1 MVEKVERSLVPQ
13 KLEVNIQK
21 NQQNGSM
28 GNGKYQE
35 LSRQPAD
42 GGSRAWVIMLA
53 SFFCNGI
60 LFGVINSYGVL
71 YKELYDNL
79 QKRNVTNASG
89 QAALVGS
96 FSMGTVFLVS
106 PVSGVLTDLI
116 GIRKTTFLGGAIASS
131 GMFLSSFFTGNIVIL
146 CITYGVM
153 YGLGG
158 ALAYTPSLAILGHY
172 FKKYLG
178 KVNGF
183 VTAGSSVFT
192 IVMPYFMDAIIHKF
206 GIEWTL
212 RTLALMSSMIMIIA
226 FLFKPIK
233 KGDNQIKKQISC
245 GDVFNISLVKNFKYL
260 VWVSV
265 IAFSLF
271 GYFVPYV
278 LMLKFVETNFDEGSD
293 TRLPIMCI
301 GLASGIGR
309 LIFGTIADLPKI
321 NIIYVQ
327 QISFF
332 SIGVMT
338 MLLPFT
344 AGHYAWL
351 VAITLAMG
359 VFDGCFISLLG
370 PIAFDLCGREG
381 ATQAIGFLLGV
392 CAIPLTIGP
401 YVAGV
406 ILDATKSYTIPF
418 ILAGIPPVIGS
429 FGLFIMKCAR
439 NKSTNNNVNGTLDG
453 IKESLT
459 SANNKKESLAR
470 QEEDIS

>member
-233 KGDNQIKKQISC
+233 KDDNQRKKQISC

-459 SANNKKESLAR
+459 SANNEKESLAR